1 MELRVVTFASAQEF
15 LTKPFRD
22 QELLD
27 AIQQAI
33 ARHRVVRR
41 QRAELAALRRR
52 DDALTPRERD
62 VIQRVVAGTRNR
74 QIAAE
79 SGTSEITIKI
89 YRGQVMHKMR
99 AESVADLVRMAE
111 RLGLPAT
118 RY

>member
-1 MELRVVTFASAQEF
+1 MELSVETFASAQEF

-27 AIQQAI
+27 AIQRAI

-62 VIQRVVAGTRNR
+62 VIQRVVAPARATGRSRPNR
-74 QIAAE
+74 A
-79 SGTSEITIKI
+79 
-89 YRGQVMHKMR
+89 
-99 AESVADLVRMAE
+99 
-111 RLGLPAT
+111 PAKSPSRST
-118 RY
+118 AVK